1 MQRVFSYK
9 TGALF
14 LVFFLVCSLLP
25 GRFSVYAAEEV
36 PQEEGIT
43 HTVTFASRDG
53 DCLFVRQEAGDGTT
67 ENRDGENTRP
77 AAESATSAAA
87 EEAATSAE
95 TAATAADKQEGADTA
110 ASETSDTGE
119 TAAAETAATAADTQE
134 GTDTAASGT
143 SDTGETV
150 AVETAPAG
158 ETILP
163 ENAAEGAEAEESP
176 EITAAEAATTESG
189 EEAAEQPVEQTTEQ
203 PVDTVSVSVQDGMCL
218 TAADIP
224 EAVPKEGAGS
234 FSHWEDDAGH
244 SYSTEELMTL
254 PVKEDTVYYA
264 LLQKQ
269 EAAQPDLCRIGS
281 GYYGTLAE
289 AFQAINDG
297 RAEDEEDGSY
307 AVFLLVPE
315 TTADTTARL
324 ETGHDVVLSKDPSV
338 AGEAV
343 IRRDTAFVRKDNA
356 LIETA
361 AGSHLKITDI
371 VLDGSGIQE
380 NNAPVIRCQGNL
392 TLSGD
397 AQIRNNLTLGSDP
410 AEAGAI
416 RVDGGIFTMED
427 EASIHDCTAGTGAA
441 AVYVSGT
448 GSHFT
453 MTGGRISGN
462 HVLNREGS
470 YGAVYAGA
478 SCESQLTGGDIADN
492 DSAASHGG
500 FFNDGG
506 RLSIGGGIT
515 ITGNRAECVYAG
527 NDLQDPGISMNLELG
542 NGEPFTLESPLTGRI
557 GITSPGN
564 MHSGGKIADSEAARI
579 VNTVGK
585 AAGMDTGSAFDR
597 LAAAFGLVPLPVQ
610 AAGTAADTPADTAAD
625 TAEGTAADTPADT
638 AADTAEGT
646 AAETAAA
653 SAEVSVD
660 TAATEALG
668 TANLFSDTEESL
680 TAVVEQDTGDI
691 VLLAQATVYV
701 CKIGNTGYTTLQAAV
716 NAAGSGA
723 VIELL
728 KDITLSSTVTI
739 SGKNITITKAAE
751 NAAVLPYEGTAGST
765 PQIIRAAGNTGNH
778 LLNIYGSSHLT
789 ISHVRINANNISTAN
804 PNITCL
810 RISGG
815 STVTMDTGSS
825 IVNANGYQGAA
836 AYVDGA
842 SNLIMQ
848 SDSTISSCTCRN
860 AGAVDISAGSVFTMK
875 GTSSIRNCTGT
886 ETSSAIFV
894 RGSGSPS
901 TVNLTENASLTGNN
915 AQSTGPES
923 STICMHN
930 GAGTINISGNASIT
944 GNTGYFS
951 GAVRVPTGCTLNMTG
966 GRITGNTVKS
976 GSNALSGAIGA
987 LSGATVNLSG
997 NPAISGN
1004 TNLQTAAQ
1012 KDLYLAVNSLLKVSG
1027 NLTSGASVGIFCP
1040 NYMTSGSVF
1049 GNTTASSALSVS
1061 GLDALFN
1068 DNNTGSAADLYG
1080 MAGAGSQVI
1089 WGRKVFLGLDK
1100 KVTGNMGDRSQAFNF
1115 SMSLKTASGTNLSG
1129 TYACFL
1135 NGSGTAHSIV
1145 FTNGSIASLDGTAVS
1160 TVSLKSGERILIRGL
1175 PYGVQYTVTE
1185 LADAAKGY
1193 TVSHTVTDLDL
1204 SGNPTSTVSSPEAGT
1219 VAQGNITDISRQVD
1233 FVNQRSATVPTGIHD
1248 NILPF
1253 IGMVVF
1259 SITGALYCFIGLLRT
1274 ARTDARKGK

>member
-14 LVFFLVCSLLP
+14 LVFLLVCALLP
-25 GRFSVYAAEEV
+25 DSFSVYAADGETQEV
-36 PQEEGIT
+36 EIA
-43 HTVTFASRDG
+43 HTVTFVSRNS
-53 DCLFVRQEAGDGTT
+53 DCLFVRHEAEIKTMESSNEKDAVTS
-67 ENRDGENTRP
+67 
-77 AAESATSAAA
+77 AETATSAIA
-87 EEAATSAE
+87 EEAATAVS
-95 TAATAADKQEGADTA
+95 TQEGTYTA
-110 ASETSDTGE
+110 ASESSD
-119 TAAAETAATAADTQE
+119 
-134 GTDTAASGT
+134 
-143 SDTGETV
+143 V
-150 AVETAPAG
+150 G
-158 ETILP
+158 ETIIP
-163 ENAAEGAEAEESP
+163 ENSSEGIEKEESP
-176 EITAAEAATTESG
+176 DITDAES
-189 EEAAEQPVEQTTEQ
+189 EAAESGVGTTGQATEQTTEQ
-203 PVDTVSVSVQDGMCL
+203 SAEQLTEQSTEQSAEQTTEQSTEQPAEQITEQATEQPAEQTIERAKERSEVSETVDTVTVSVTDGTCL
-218 TAADIP
+218 TEADIP
-224 EAVPKEGAGS
+224 EVVPKEDADA

-254 PVKEDTVYYA
+254 PVKEDKVYYA

-281 GYYGTLAE
+281 GYYETLAE

-297 RAEDEEDGSY
+297 RAEAEEDGSY

-315 TTADTTARL
+315 TTADTTAWL
-324 ETGHDVVLSKDPSV
+324 ETGHDVVLSKEPSV

-371 VLDGSGIQE
+371 VLDGSGIRE
-380 NNAPVIRCQGNL
+380 NNAPVIRCQGSL

-416 RVDGGIFTMED
+416 RVDGGIFKMED

-478 SCESQLTGGDIADN
+478 SCESRLTGGHIADN

-585 AAGMDTGSAFDR
+585 AADSDTGSAFDR

-610 AAGTAADTPADTAAD
+610 AAEGTATDTPADTAAD
-625 TAEGTAADTPADT
+625 TAEGTA
-638 AADTAEGT
+638 E
-646 AAETAAA
+646 ETAAA

-789 ISHVRINANNISTAN
+789 VSHVRINANNISTAN

-915 AQSTGPES
+915 AQGTGPQS
-923 STICMHN
+923 TTICMHD

-951 GAVRVPTGCTLNMTG
+951 GAVRVPVGCTLNMTG

-987 LSGATVNLSG
+987 LIRATVYLSG
-997 NPAISGN
+997 NPVISGN

-1012 KDLYLAVNSLLKVSG
+1012 KDLYLEANSILKVSG
-1027 NLTSGASVGIFCP
+1027 NLTSGASVGIYCP

-1068 DNNTGSAADLYG
+1068 DNNTGLDADLYG
-1080 MAGAGSQVI
+1080 TAGTGNQVI

-1100 KVTGNMGDRSQAFNF
+1100 KVTGNMGDRSQDFRF
-1115 SMSLKTASGTNLSG
+1115 SMTLKTASGTNLSG

-1135 NGSGTAHSIV
+1135 NGSGTVHSIV
-1145 FTNGSIASLDGTAVS
+1145 FTNGSITALDGTAVS

-1175 PYGVQYTVTE
+1175 PYGVQYIVTE

-1193 TVSHTVTDLDL
+1193 TVSHMVTDLDL
-1204 SGNPTSTVSSPEAGT
+1204 SGNPTSTVSPAEAGT
-1219 VAQGNITDISRQVD
+1219 VVQGSITDISRQVD
-1233 FVNQRSATVPTGIHD
+1233 FVNQRSATVPTGIYD
-1248 NILPF
+1248 SMFPF

-1259 SITGALYCFIGLLRT
+1259 SIAGALYCFARFFRT
-1274 ARTDARKGK
+1274 ARTDARRGQ